1 MAVCDQL
8 EASLGGA
15 ESTRRRLLESLLHE
29 ALPPPPP
36 GAREMETVQ

>member
-1 MAVCDQL
+1 MALCDQL

-15 ESTRRRLLESLLHE
+15 ESTRRRLLEFLLHE
-29 ALPPPPP
+29 ALPLP